1 MGIGE
6 ICNREVVVVTR
17 ETKVAEAARLMR
29 EHHVGD
35 VVAVLEQAGRRTPIG
50 VVTDRD
56 IVIEVVA
63 AGLDASFVSI
73 GEIMTNS
80 LASVDENTGVFES
93 IIYMRDKGIR
103 RLPVVDGNG
112 NLIGI
117 VALDDLIELLA
128 EELNELS
135 RLIRHEQDR
144 ERKERN

>member
-35 VVAVLEQAGRRTPIG
+35 VVVVMEQAGKRTPLGI
-50 VVTDRD
+50 VTDRD
-56 IVIEVVA
+56 VVIEVVA
-63 AGLDASFVSI
+63 GGLDATFITV
-73 GEIMTNS
+73 GEIMTAN

-103 RLPVVDGNG
+103 RMPVVEGNG

-117 VALDDLIELLA
+117 VSLDDLIELLA
-128 EELNELS
+128 EELNELA
-135 RLIRHEQDR
+135 RLIRHEQEK

>member
-17 ETKVAEAARLMR
+17 ETKVVEATRLMR

-35 VVAVLEQAGRRTPIG
+35 VVVVMEQAGRRTPIG

-73 GEIMTNS
+73 GEIMTSS

-103 RLPVVDGNG
+103 RLPVVDGSG

-144 ERKERN
+144 ERKERI